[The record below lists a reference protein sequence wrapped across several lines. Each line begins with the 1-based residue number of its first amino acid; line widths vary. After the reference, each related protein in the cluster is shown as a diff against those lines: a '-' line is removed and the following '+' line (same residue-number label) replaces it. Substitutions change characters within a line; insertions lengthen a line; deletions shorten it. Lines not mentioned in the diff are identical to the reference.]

1 MYRIYRHNA
10 RRRWVRTVIRQQQPS
25 PVEIKEWYDH
35 LWEGLCTIWDKGQ
48 SILLAGESALT
59 ACLSAVWSKAG
70 RPALK
75 GLLALSMFP
84 FMIFY
89 LVVIASEWLK
99 VWASMDSEAK
109 VETISNGIG
118 LACNAFVSVM
128 DAASAASRQFLCQC
142 IVFCFKALVG
152 SIRFVIVTTFQIV
165 RFTVEALCS
174 GVALLVRLFF
184 GSFSVS
190 GRLVGT
196 VFEKCIAGIG
206 TSYQPVVKG
215 FDQVVGYLGQA
226 SSSAGN
232 WTKRLFSK
240 LLPKKH
246 RWQQQQDTELLAGL
260 KQEPHSKKGKS
271 RKALKGKQQQK
282 QKQQPQRKGGPTFL
296 PSPATGSGMSSP
308 RLFVSADAQSE
319 HTSAF
324 PGAAAPFDDSDSA
337 SPVIGARKA
346 AGLPAK
352 PASNSPVKTN
362 FAIDATSNK
371 ASFDVDAHSEAGS
384 NPDAE
389 MLKSDSSQGDMASV
403 RAVSSSPSK
412 ADSSV
417 PAKPATAPSRATVA
431 TPSQSQDN
439 PVTATSPSV
448 LPAKADVSPANS
460 ETVKL
465 ETIQAVNRVSG
476 KGNAKATPKSASV
489 SPISDRSHQSTPF
502 VSEVNGKAGPQPK
515 GQFPQPQEAGQLPA
529 PPKPRKRTQAVH
541 KPKAAVAAAN
551 PDAKKVAT
559 LADPK
564 PVKGSAALPQGE
576 PAEPQMPAQTLPTSP
591 PESSQPAQGELLHI
605 WSLAQNLHVK
615 LGSFW
620 SSNNNNNNNHNHN
633 HHHNHHHHHHH
644 NHHNNHNS
652 NNAFQGVV
660 CEQDLAF
667 ESPQAMRRCPPA
679 CHFTCLSR

>member
-35 LWEGLCTIWDKGQ
+35 LWEGLCIIWDKGQ

-59 ACLSAVWSKAG
+59 ACLSAVWSKIG

-99 VWASMDSEAK
+99 LWASMDSEAK
-109 VETISNGIG
+109 VDTISNGIG
-118 LACNAFVSVM
+118 LACNAFVSMM

-142 IVFCFKALVG
+142 IIFCFKALVG

-184 GSFSVS
+184 GSFRVS
-190 GRLVGT
+190 GKLVGT

-226 SSSAGN
+226 SNSAGN

-240 LLPKKH
+240 LLPKKQ

-260 KQEPHSKKGKS
+260 KQEPLSKKGKS

-282 QKQQPQRKGGPTFL
+282 QKQQAQRKGRPTFL
-296 PSPATGSGMSSP
+296 PSPATGPSKGGGVSSP
-308 RLFVSADAQSE
+308 RLSVSADAQSE
-319 HTSAF
+319 PTSAF

-352 PASNSPVKTN
+352 PASHSPVKTK
-362 FAIDATSNK
+362 FAFDATSGNV
-371 ASFDVDAHSEAGS
+371 SSDVDAQSEAGS

-389 MLKSDSSQGDMASV
+389 VLKSDSSQGDAASV
-403 RAVSSSPSK
+403 RAVSSSPGK

-417 PAKPATAPSRATVA
+417 PAKPATLPSRVTAA
-431 TPSQSQDN
+431 RSTPSQSRDD
-439 PVTATSPSV
+439 PVITATSPSV
-448 LPAKADVSPANS
+448 LSAKADVCPAKS
-460 ETVKL
+460 ETAKL
-465 ETIQAVNRVSG
+465 ETIQAVDCISG
-476 KGNAKATPKSASV
+476 KGSAKATPKSASV
-489 SPISDRSHQSTPF
+489 LPSSHASHQSTTS
-502 VSEVNGKAGPQPK
+502 VSEVHGKAGLQPK
-515 GQFPQPQEAGQLPA
+515 GQFPEPQEAGQLPA
-529 PPKPRKRTQAVH
+529 PPKPRKRMQAVH
-541 KPKAAVAAAN
+541 KPKAAVATAN
-551 PDAKKVAT
+551 SDAKKVAI

-564 PVKGSAALPQGE
+564 PLKDSAVLPQGG
-576 PAEPQMPAQTLPTSP
+576 PAEHQVPAQTLPMSV
-591 PESSQPAQGELLHI
+591 PESSQPAQGEVLHLS
-605 WSLAQNLHVK
+605 SLAQNLHVK
-615 LGSFW
+615 LGSFVIIVIKLITIVIMIMIVIMI
-620 SSNNNNNNNHNHN
+620 
-633 HHHNHHHHHHH
+633 
-644 NHHNNHNS
+644 
-652 NNAFQGVV
+652 VV
-660 CEQDLAF
+660 MVMIMITKIMMMIIRIILI
-667 ESPQAMRRCPPA
+667 
-679 CHFTCLSR
+679 TLSRELCMNKIWSLN